1 MKITWNV
8 RPVGYQL
15 ISKRCPACHGQ
26 QDFTPSG
33 AFRVNSQK
41 KVLDVWSIY
50 KCVRCAYTWNIS
62 LFSRLPVSKI
72 NPQLYARLIANDK
85 SAVEAYSHDPLVLR
99 RNRAALSGTPDFVVQ
114 ERWRINLVRASQVR
128 VDVRVTRAFQTSLLS
143 VLRRALR
150 LSGSAIRQRLQS
162 GDIVGITLKELRAPR
177 LRPEGYTLYIT
188 REVLLARRPISLN
201 AGSARGRR

>member
-85 SAVEAYSHDPLVLR
+85 SAVEAYSHDPVVLR

-150 LSGSAIRQRLQS
+150 LSGSAIRQHH
-162 GDIVGITLKELRAPR
+162 
-177 LRPEGYTLYIT
+177 EGGSPGAQAYFIKRGL
-188 REVLLARRPISLN
+188 
-201 AGSARGRR
+201 SARETIAIAPDSFLSGELTRKNRFGLPQGAK